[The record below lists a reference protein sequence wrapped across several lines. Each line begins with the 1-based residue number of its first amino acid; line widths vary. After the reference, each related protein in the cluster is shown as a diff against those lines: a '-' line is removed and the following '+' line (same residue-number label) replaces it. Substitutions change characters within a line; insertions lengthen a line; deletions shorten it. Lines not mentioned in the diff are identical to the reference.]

1 MVRTSR
7 FQCGNAGSIPAGA
20 TRLMESFK
28 NNFEEKKEMK
38 EENESIVP
46 ESEIVEQFSRS
57 GGHGGQNV
65 NKLSTKAEVRWNID
79 ESKAFN
85 EEEREKIKQI
95 LSNKINK
102 KGELIVVS
110 QEERS
115 QLQNRE
121 RAVERLNNLIKAAL
135 VPEKERKATKPT
147 RASKERRLTEKRRLG
162 EKKMWRKKPAQGW
175 SA

>member
-1 MVRTSR
+1 MWQRGFDSR
-7 FQCGNAGSIPAGA
+7 RGYS
-20 TRLMESFK
+20 TMESFK

-46 ESEIVEQFSRS
+46 ESEITEKFSRS

-65 NKLSTKAEVRWNID
+65 NKLSTKAEARWNID
-79 ESKAFN
+79 ESKAFSD
-85 EEEREKIKQI
+85 EEKEKIKKFLANQ
-95 LSNKINK
+95 INK

-121 RAVERLNNLIKAAL
+121 QAVERLNNLIKAAL

-147 RASKERRLTEKRRLG
+147 FSSKERRLEAKKRLG
-162 EKKMWRKKPAQGW
+162 EKKRWRATKPKINDY
-175 SA
+175 